1 MAGVKQ
7 RRSIAN
13 YLNVS
18 TTGTEKYVLMG
29 AGFTEL
35 NESPGAQTAS
45 KRYINNASASTSIV
59 GYEWS
64 ASFNTDQIRDEEAV
78 EFICNIGE
86 NLLTGADAETDYI
99 IVDLDK
105 KEGNA
110 YKARKIR
117 VAVEVADFDD
127 NDGEMGASG
136 TLLGVGDMI
145 QGTFDASTNTFTEV
159 SSKAIKLADI
169 K

>member
-1 MAGVKQ
+1 MAGGVKQ
-7 RRSIAN
+7 RRSVAN

-35 NESPGAQTAS
+35 NESPGAQTQS
-45 KRYINNASASTSIV
+45 KRYINNASSSTSIV

-64 ASFNTDQIRDEEAV
+64 TSFNTDQIRDEEAV

-86 NLLTGADAETDYI
+86 NLLTGSDAEAEYV

-105 KEGNA
+105 KEGSV
-110 YKARKIR
+110 YSARKIK
-117 VAVEVADFDD
+117 VAIEVADFED

-136 TLLGVGDMI
+136 TLLGVSQMVK
-145 QGTFDASTNTFTEV
+145 GTFNVTTNSFTSTDVLDLEV
-159 SSKAIKLADI
+159 
-169 K
+169 

>member
-13 YLNVS
+13 FLNVRTS
-18 TTGTEKYVLMG
+18 GSDKYVLMG

-35 NESPGAQTAS
+35 NESPSAQTAS
-45 KRYINNASASTSIV
+45 KRYINNASESKSIV
-59 GYEWS
+59 GYDWS
-64 ASFNTDQIRDEEAV
+64 TSFNTDQIRDEEAI

-105 KEGNA
+105 KEGSV

-117 VAVEVADFDD
+117 VAVEVSDFED

-136 TLLGVGDMI
+136 SLLGIGDMI
-145 QGTFDASTNTFTEV
+145 QGTFNLSTKAFAEAGASAKVNTD
-159 SSKAIKLADI
+159 K
-169 K
+169 